1 MGILRHLKAWLRRGR
16 LDDEMREEL
25 AQHPLAGLRAD

>member
-1 MGILRHLKAWLRRGR
+1 MRLIRHLWAWLRRGR

-25 AQHPLAGLRAD
+25 AQAHAVSGN